1 MDGMLCNNEEPSRKS
16 DVDLFAEMGV
26 EVTVDDFVAFTGT
39 GISPGFRFPFSEL
52 HTSICTVISEY
63 VLIQRPP
70 VNTAPAVPET
80 LSAEE
85 RIDLRAPPKN
95 EVPVVNQ
102 IKLPE
107 ADGFIFGFPERFG
120 MMASQFKA
128 FHDSTQFLWK
138 GQMLASKPAGIF
150 YATSSQGGGQETA
163 A

>member
-1 MDGMLCNNEEPSRKS
+1 MSLWNQESEG
-16 DVDLFAEMGV
+16 
-26 EVTVDDFVAFTGT
+26 
-39 GISPGFRFPFSEL
+39 RFPRCSSTWTACFATTKSLLENP
-52 HTSICTVISEY
+52 TSICLPRWASKSPSTILWHLRE
-63 VLIQRPP
+63 Q
-70 VNTAPAVPET
+70 VPET